1 MNIVSGSSSINRWA
15 SSGFLEGLILNCLF
29 EGIFDDSYTNTS
41 TPTHSCNREL
51 SVHKS
56 EFSPSLTVVFFSFS
70 VKRTLSEVVAAVRT
84 KIYQLV
90 EVLARNSES
99 LVNIQPINFN
109 IEESVR

>member
-1 MNIVSGSSSINRWA
+1 MTHTQTQVHQHTAATGNSQ
-15 SSGFLEGLILNCLF
+15 F
-29 EGIFDDSYTNTS
+29 TN
-41 TPTHSCNREL
+41 L
-51 SVHKS
+51 K
-56 EFSPSLTVVFFSFS
+56 FSPSLTVVFFSFS

-99 LVNIQPINFN
+99 LVKIQPINFN